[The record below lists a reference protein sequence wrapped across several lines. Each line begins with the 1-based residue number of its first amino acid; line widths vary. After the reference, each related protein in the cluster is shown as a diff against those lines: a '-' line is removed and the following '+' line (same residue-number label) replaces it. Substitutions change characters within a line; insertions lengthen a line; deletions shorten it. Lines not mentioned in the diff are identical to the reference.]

1 MYKYDRKRILFV
13 VLPYLALELIL
24 FTNPFTNSYFS
35 LDGNF
40 VSTRGYG
47 LYIAYLVSFIYI
59 LNSAFVLIKYW
70 TYVNKIKIFAVSSPP
85 LGGIRDIRETL
96 EKIKQT
102 ASEEDPHPSG
112 QLNLRTILGGDL
124 LTTEVVRSQ
133 IWLFVLIVA
142 FSIVYVAFRYQ
153 CQQDMIAIDKLE
165 QRLTDAKYKALSS
178 SSTLTE
184 KCRESHVLEI
194 LKQNQDSLLHQADQP
209 PYIIEVPE

>member
-1 MYKYDRKRILFV
+1 MAEDKKQDEVPLVIEE
-13 VLPYLALELIL
+13 PQTEEH
-24 FTNPFTNSYFS
+24 
-35 LDGNF
+35 
-40 VSTRGYG
+40 VSEAEEEGKAKEST
-47 LYIAYLVSFIYI
+47 LKETIQM
-59 LNSAFVLIKYW
+59 IKE
-70 TYVNKIKIFAVSSPP
+70 S
-85 LGGIRDIRETL
+85 
-96 EKIKQT
+96 
-102 ASEEDPHPSG
+102 ASEEDPKPSS

-165 QRLTDAKYKALSS
+165 QKLTDAKYKALSS

-184 KCRESHVLEI
+184 KCRESHVLDI

>member
-1 MYKYDRKRILFV
+1 MAEDKKQDEVPLVIEE
-13 VLPYLALELIL
+13 PQTEEH
-24 FTNPFTNSYFS
+24 
-35 LDGNF
+35 
-40 VSTRGYG
+40 VSEAEEEGKAKEST
-47 LYIAYLVSFIYI
+47 LKETIQM
-59 LNSAFVLIKYW
+59 IKE
-70 TYVNKIKIFAVSSPP
+70 S
-85 LGGIRDIRETL
+85 
-96 EKIKQT
+96 
-102 ASEEDPHPSG
+102 ASEEDPKPSG

-165 QRLTDAKYKALSS
+165 QKLTDAKYKALSS